1 MSATDQS
8 VCMASLCGLRFL
20 TVWRS
25 QGTWSSYTSAH
36 ISKSKHPSAG
46 SRSHIAFYDSG
57 SEISYLLLPPH
68 AFGRRLRPAGVKGAR
83 EQRPLLTRAWCDH
96 MEGEHEVGDA
106 VTTVSGEKHSLP
118 VPHPKAPREEREK
131 GGERRGRRGRRKV
144 IRILCRGKRQ

>member
-106 VTTVSGEKHSLP
+106 VTTVSGKKHSRP
-118 VPHPKAPREEREK
+118 RPPPQGPQRGEREGRREERK
-131 GGERRGRRGRRKV
+131 
-144 IRILCRGKRQ
+144 KRTKKSN